1 MAVNWGA
8 GELANGNM
16 GEGLRG
22 ERKIG
27 EAKKKL
33 DLGFLKVSGAW
44 WLIPGRQKQA
54 NL

>member
-8 GELANGNM
+8 EQFANGDM

-22 ERKIG
+22 RRKTG

-33 DLGFLKVSGAW
+33 DLGFLQVSGAW
-44 WLIPGRQKQA
+44 WLMP
-54 NL
+54 